1 MINSDEALNVGH
13 REGKS
18 TRLMKSWLRTHR
30 TCAGGGGFALLSG
43 QRSPK
48 QQKRG
53 SCAGQSNGGKSGVC
67 SVMRQAACGTT
78 FFVGRDFEKGSK
90 LL

>member
-30 TCAGGGGFALLSG
+30 PCAGGGGFALLSG

-48 QQKRG
+48 Q
-53 SCAGQSNGGKSGVC
+53 NKSEAVVLVRATEVRVA
-67 SVMRQAACGTT
+67 SAA
-78 FFVGRDFEKGSK
+78 
-90 LL
+90 